1 MCTCMRGCAGRDVSR
16 QCCGRRACCP
26 PGRSGWAPPPPG
38 RRGGRCPPGGWRRA
52 PTLSACSRPAIFQQW
67 NSARGNK
74 GRFHKTK
81 KISGIFHSIF
91 SFYKWS
97 EMSRNAKKFFHLV
110 KKHSRG
116 SNVIEWEIPLNF
128 FKPPLSIK
136 LTPTDSD
143 YWNGTIISAVEG
155 GEI

>member
-1 MCTCMRGCAGRDVSR
+1 M
-16 QCCGRRACCP
+16 
-26 PGRSGWAPPPPG
+26 
-38 RRGGRCPPGGWRRA
+38 
-52 PTLSACSRPAIFQQW
+52 
-67 NSARGNK
+67 
-74 GRFHKTK
+74 
-81 KISGIFHSIF
+81 SGIFHSIF

-128 FKPPLSIK
+128 FKSPLSIK

-143 YWNGTIISAVEG
+143 YWNGTIISALAG
-155 GEI
+155 KK